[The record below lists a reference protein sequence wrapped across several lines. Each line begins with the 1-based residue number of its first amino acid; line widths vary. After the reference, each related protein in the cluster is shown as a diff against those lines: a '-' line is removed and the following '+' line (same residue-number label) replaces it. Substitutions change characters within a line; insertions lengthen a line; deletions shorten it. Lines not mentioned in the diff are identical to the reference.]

1 MLFVNITMTKK
12 KGISIHDLLF
22 WLIIFLTIFGLLMSL
37 STTATSYFTIGS
49 VLPFREFTKQA
60 LFAFIGILLMIF
72 MSRIPMRFWKKM
84 ALPFFLLSC
93 FLLVVVLIP
102 PFYVEG
108 IYNEAGEAA
117 RRWLRAGF
125 FSFQPSEL
133 AKLGLILMVSYIMS
147 LFKGRMKLGD
157 FFKILLWILVPVFL
171 IYVAPDFSTAAFL
184 LFLGMLAMAIGGT
197 PVKYFVLTL
206 VPVLIGGLVV
216 LSRSDRLMGRIISY
230 QNVFQDPANS
240 GYQVLQSFIAIAR
253 GGWFGQ
259 GLNRGSQKFYSLPE
273 AQTDFV
279 FAVICEEFGLLVSF
293 FVIFAFCML
302 LFLALKVSIKSKDS
316 FSSILSA
323 MIGFHLFLQAMLHI
337 AVTLGIAPPTGI
349 PLPFISIGGTALV
362 VYLAEVGILLR
373 LAKKA
378 EANP

>member
-1 MLFVNITMTKK
+1 
-12 KGISIHDLLF
+12 
-22 WLIIFLTIFGLLMSL
+22 
-37 STTATSYFTIGS
+37 
-49 VLPFREFTKQA
+49 
-60 LFAFIGILLMIF
+60 
-72 MSRIPMRFWKKM
+72 MRFWKKM

>member
-1 MLFVNITMTKK
+1 MMTKK
-12 KGISIHDLLF
+12 HISCHDLIF
-22 WLIIFLTIFGLLMSL
+22 WLIFFLTGFGLLMSL
-37 STTATSYFTIGS
+37 STTATTYFTMGS
-49 VLPFREFTKQA
+49 TLPFREFTKQA
-60 LFAFIGILLMIF
+60 LFALVGFALML
-72 MSRIPMRFWKKM
+72 MVSRLPSRFWKKM
-84 ALPFFLLSC
+84 ALPFFLISC
-93 FLLVVVLIP
+93 GLLVLVLIP

-133 AKLGLILMVSYIMS
+133 AKFGLILMVSYLMS
-147 LFKGRMKLGD
+147 LYKGKMKLGD
-157 FFKILLWILVPVFL
+157 FFKVLLWVMIPVFL
-171 IYVAPDFSTAAFL
+171 VYVAPDFSTAVFL
-184 LFLGMLAMAIGGT
+184 LLLGLIAMVIGGT
-197 PVKYFVLTL
+197 PIKYFVLTMI
-206 VPVLIGGLVV
+206 PVLIGGVAV

-230 QNVFQDPANS
+230 HSVFKDPANS

-253 GGWFGQ
+253 GGWLGQ

-293 FVIFAFCML
+293 FVIFAFCM
-302 LFLALKVSIKSKDS
+302 FLYLAISVSLKSKDS

-323 MIGFHLFLQAMLHI
+323 MIGLHLFLQAMLHI

-362 VYLAEVGILLR
+362 VYLVEVGVLMK
-373 LAKKA
+373 LARKA
-378 EANP
+378 ETVL